1 MIICACQE
9 LKDGKAIT
17 FLFIAKTLK
26 LDFLNSRCS
35 EILYS
40 IDDSSMYDEA
50 PKFDFTEVSFFV
62 FFRPLKLYSWLKALI
77 F

>member
-9 LKDGKAIT
+9 LKDGNSIT

-26 LDFLNSRCS
+26 LDQFYSRCS

-40 IDDSSMYDEA
+40 IDDSSMYDES

-62 FFRPLKLYSWLKALI
+62 FSDQ
-77 F
+77 